1 MLHLA
6 QRFFGFLTAKPLSP
20 SDQVFVATA
29 LTPGLLRLFYTQRR
43 EDQRHALDVAHRV
56 ETYPHLVEAAL
67 LHDIGKATMGLG
79 AIGRSLATL
88 WALTSLPLWGE
99 WLTYIEHGRIGA
111 DMLENDGAGNLAVS
125 FARHH
130 PGEPPAD
137 WDTHDWNS
145 LTEADHA

>member
-29 LTPGLLRLFYTQRR
+29 LTPGLLRLFYSQRR
-43 EDQRHALDVAHRV
+43 EDQRHALDVARRV

-67 LHDIGKATMGLG
+67 LHDIGKATIGLG

-99 WLTYIEHGRIGA
+99 WLIYTDHGRIGA
-111 DMLENDGAGNLAVS
+111 DMLENHGAGDLAVS

-130 PGEPPAD
+130 PCEAPASWNRGD
-137 WDTHDWNS
+137 WTS
-145 LTEADHA
+145 LELADHA